1 MRRDREHTCVTK
13 EKPRLCKVGL
23 FGDEFHANRAI
34 TFLTQRML
42 YSISFVSC
50 HSIHFLS
57 FFFLI
62 FNIRWSLL
70 SFAPIL
76 SNSHARICVYSNF
89 KFIQN

>member
-42 YSISFVSC
+42 CSISFVSC

-70 SFAPIL
+70 NKKIRCA
-76 SNSHARICVYSNF
+76 NF
-89 KFIQN
+89 KQLSRKNMCLLEF